1 LKILQLIKGDRVI
14 WIIVLLLSLLS
25 ILVVY
30 SSVVQLAYRF
40 RAGNVS
46 SYLIKHIVIIGASF
60 IIMYFTHK
68 LKYIYYS
75 RISQIGIII
84 VIPLLLY
91 TLIKGVS
98 AGEAARWL
106 PIPGTGLTFQTS
118 DLAKLALI
126 IYVARLL
133 SLKQNTIKDFK
144 TGFLP
149 IIIPISVICALILP
163 ANFSTSALLFI
174 TCITLLFIG
183 GISLKYIFTLLGIGA
198 VALSFIILTIFQFPD
213 LIPRGKTWKARVENF
228 ISDDSQSNYQAEQ
241 AKIAVAKGG
250 IIGTGPGH
258 STQRNF
264 LPQAASDFIYAIII
278 EEYGSFIGIFILF
291 LYMVLLFRSIRILRQ
306 AEKSFGGFLAVGLSF
321 SLVFQAL
328 VNMAVA
334 VNLFPVTGQPLPL
347 ISMGG
352 TSIWFTAIA
361 LGIILSVSKSIEE
374 NEKENELETA

>member
-1 LKILQLIKGDRVI
+1 MKILQLIKGDRVI

-46 SYLIKHIVIIGASF
+46 SYIIKHIAIIGASF

-91 TLIKGVS
+91 TLLKGVS
-98 AGEAARWL
+98 AGDASRWL

-149 IIIPISVICALILP
+149 IIIPIGIICALILP
-163 ANFSTSALLFI
+163 ANFSTSALLFA

-198 VALSFIILTIFQFPD
+198 VVLSFILLTIFQFPD
-213 LIPRGKTWKARVENF
+213 LIPRGKTWKARIENF

-250 IIGTGPGH
+250 IMGNGPGH

-278 EEYGSFIGIFILF
+278 EEYGSFTGILILF
-291 LYMVLLFRSIRILRQ
+291 LYMILLFRSIRILRH

-361 LGIILSVSKSIEE
+361 LGIILSVSKSVEE
-374 NEKENELETA
+374 NENELETT